1 MYKIYIVEEAA
12 VSIVVLFDGLFELIF
27 YRVRTRTGKLSYSLF
42 SLEFSCISDAQM
54 PAEQA

>member
-27 YRVRTRTGKLSYSLF
+27 YRVHTHTGKLSYSLF